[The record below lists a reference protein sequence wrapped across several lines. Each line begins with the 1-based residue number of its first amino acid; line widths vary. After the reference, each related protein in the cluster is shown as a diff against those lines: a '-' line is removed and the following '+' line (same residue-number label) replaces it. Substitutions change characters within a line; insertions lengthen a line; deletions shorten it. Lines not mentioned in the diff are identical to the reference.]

1 MDKNQCF
8 SLGKITKSHGLKG
21 EVIIYLDVDDPEK
34 YAKLDALFLDI
45 KGQLIPFIIDQI
57 QIRGKKSILKIEDI
71 NTIEQAEPYINAEV
85 WLPLNALPKLK
96 GKSFYYHDVIGY
108 SILDLTA
115 NAAIGNIKAIY
126 ESTGNDLFAVDHEG
140 IEILVPIVDEFILE
154 INHNEK
160 QITLKLPEG
169 LLEVYLNP

>member
-45 KGQLIPFIIDQI
+45 KGQLIPFIIEQI

-108 SILDLTA
+108 SIFDLTA

-140 IEILVPIVDEFILE
+140 IEILVPIVDEFISE